1 MRKALSPGSNI
12 SAKGK
17 SRGSWVSY
25 QVRLRRAAQ
34 KQLDR
39 LIGRDY
45 QAIARAISALEQEP
59 RPPRVKKLA
68 ESGLWRIRIGQYR
81 IVYNIDDEEYLVI
94 VARASRHT
102 EDTYK
107 RV

>member
-1 MRKALSPGSNI
+1 M
-12 SAKGK
+12 
-17 SRGSWVSY
+17 SY
-25 QVRLRRAAQ
+25 QVKLRRAAQ

-39 LIGRDY
+39 LVRRDY
-45 QAIARAISALEQEP
+45 QAVAQAISTLGQEP

-68 ESGLWRIRIGQYR
+68 ESGLWRIRVGPYR
-81 IVYNIDDEEYLVI
+81 VVYAIDDGESLVI
-94 VARASRHT
+94 VVRVARRT